1 MFTTGYFMLLIFSMF
16 ILLSFEILAFDSFPV
31 KEFQFLT
38 SEHFSK
44 NNNATKDNTNKST
57 EMSSGQTYSK
67 PQQTFV
73 DQNTNATITKMQS
86 SPSPFTI
93 AGD

>member
-16 ILLSFEILAFDSFPV
+16 ILLSFEILAFDSFPM
-31 KEFQFLT
+31 KKFQFLT

-44 NNNATKDNTNKST
+44 NNNETKDNTNKGT

-67 PQQTFV
+67 PQQNFV
-73 DQNTNATITKMQS
+73 DQNTNATS
-86 SPSPFTI
+86 LRCNLHPPHSP
-93 AGD
+93 

>member
-1 MFTTGYFMLLIFSMF
+1 MPPKFKSKIWNECYK
-16 ILLSFEILAFDSFPV
+16 LAFDSFPM

-44 NNNATKDNTNKST
+44 NNNVTKDNTNKST

-67 PQQTFV
+67 PQ
-73 DQNTNATITKMQS
+73 
-86 SPSPFTI
+86 
-93 AGD
+93 

>member
-16 ILLSFEILAFDSFPV
+16 ILLSFEILAFDSFPM
-31 KEFQFLT
+31 KKFQFLT
-38 SEHFSK
+38 SELFSK
-44 NNNATKDNTNKST
+44 KNNATKDITNKSS

-73 DQNTNATITKMQS
+73 DQNTNATS
-86 SPSPFTI
+86 LRCNLHPPHSP
-93 AGD
+93 